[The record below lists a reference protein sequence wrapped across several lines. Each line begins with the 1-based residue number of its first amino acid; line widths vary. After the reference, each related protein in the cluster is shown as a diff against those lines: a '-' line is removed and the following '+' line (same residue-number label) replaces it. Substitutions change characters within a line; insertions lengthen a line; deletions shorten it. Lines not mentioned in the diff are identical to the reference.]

1 MINITSDLKKA
12 WSYLNTNDYKNRPI
26 VVAEIGNNHGG
37 DVKIA
42 KEMMIKAKEAGVD
55 AVKFQTF
62 TEQGVWTSD
71 AIDGKLN
78 LKIATFN
85 TNRRKYIQQVT
96 LSSEEWY
103 EIAEASAEI
112 NIPFISTPF
121 DNESVD
127 LLDKL
132 DTPCFK
138 TASMDINNLPFLKY
152 IAKKNKPMI
161 ISTGMSTEREV
172 SKAVKTIQDEGNDQ
186 IIILHCTSMYPTP
199 IHSANLSRIYKL
211 RELYGLPVGFSD
223 HTVGEDAAYLSTAM
237 GCCMIEKHMT
247 LDKENP
253 ELEHFMCAEPQDLK
267 NLVLSVKNASLA
279 LGDNEINYLK
289 GEESRR
295 GTTRRSIVTTQCL
308 KTGDIIQ
315 ESMLT
320 AKRPSIGIP
329 PDQFSKVIGKKIN
342 KNIQMDTT
350 LFWEDFD

>member
-12 WSYLNTNDYKNRPI
+12 WSYLNTKHYKNRPI

-37 DVKIA
+37 NVNIA
-42 KEMMIKAKEAGVD
+42 KEMMLLAKEAGVD

-62 TEQGVWTSD
+62 TESGVWTSE

-78 LKIATFN
+78 LKISTFN

-96 LSSEEWY
+96 LSKKEWS
-103 EIAEASAEI
+103 EIAQASLEI
-112 NIPFISTPF
+112 NMPFISTPF
-121 DNESVD
+121 DNQSVD
-127 LLDKL
+127 LLDEL
-132 DTPCFK
+132 DVPCFK

-172 SKAVKTIQDEGNDQ
+172 SQAIKTIQDEGNDQ
-186 IIILHCTSMYPTP
+186 IIVLHCTSMYPTP
-199 IHSANLSRIYKL
+199 IDSVNLSRINKL
-211 RELYGLPVGFSD
+211 RELYGLPIGFSD

-247 LDKENP
+247 LDKKNP
-253 ELEHFMCAEPQDLK
+253 ELEHFMCAEPEDLK
-267 NLVLSVKNASLA
+267 NLVLSVENASLA
-279 LGDNEINYLK
+279 LGDEEINYLK

-295 GTTRRSIVTTQCL
+295 GTTRRSIVSTQFI
-308 KTGDIIQ
+308 KKGDIIQ
-315 ESMLT
+315 ESMIS
-320 AKRPSIGIP
+320 AKRPGTGIS

-342 KNIQMDTT
+342 KDIQLDTT